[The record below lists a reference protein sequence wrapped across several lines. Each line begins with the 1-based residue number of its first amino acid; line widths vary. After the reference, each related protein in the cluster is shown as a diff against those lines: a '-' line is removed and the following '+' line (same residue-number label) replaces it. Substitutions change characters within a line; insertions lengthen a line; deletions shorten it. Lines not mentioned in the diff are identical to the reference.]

1 LQNFCGAPQKFC
13 KPENA
18 LTTLHDIRDARRVI
32 DGKVHR
38 TPMLS
43 ASALGEM
50 ADVQLF
56 LKCEQFQKTGSF
68 KPRGALN
75 TLAHLSPEEK
85 ARGLVSA
92 SAGNHA
98 QGLSYAARAYG
109 AQATIVMPADAPQAK
124 VNAVRGYG
132 GKIVFAE
139 SVNTM
144 FEKMQELAHEYNY
157 IIAHPFDNPYVI
169 AGQGTIGL
177 EIFEDVP
184 DADYVFVPIGG
195 GGLISGIAL
204 ALKEQNPRI
213 KIIGVECTAGGA
225 YYTSRQNGENTRVVC
240 SHSIAGGII
249 CPMIGVHNY
258 PLMENYV
265 DDVVLVN
272 DDEIKQAIRLLLERA
287 KMMVEG
293 AGAAA
298 TAAVLTR
305 KVSLPKNAR
314 VVSVLSGGNVDL
326 EKLKEWL

>member
-1 LQNFCGAPQKFC
+1 M
-13 KPENA
+13 
-18 LTTLHDIRDARRVI
+18 TTLNEIHDARRVI
-32 DGKVHR
+32 HGQVHR
-38 TPMLS
+38 TPVLS
-43 ASALGEM
+43 ASVLGEM
-50 ADVQLF
+50 VGVNLF

-75 TLAHLSPEEK
+75 TLAHLSDEEK

-98 QGLSYAARAYG
+98 QGLAYAARAYG
-109 AQATIVMPADAPQAK
+109 AQATIVMPADAAQAK

-144 FEKMQELAHEYNY
+144 FEKMLELQREHDYT
-157 IIAHPFDNPYVI
+157 IAHPFDNPYVI

-177 EIFEDVP
+177 EILEDVP

-195 GGLISGIAL
+195 GGLISGIAM
-204 ALKEQNPRI
+204 ALKESNPRV
-213 KIIGVECTAGGA
+213 KVIGVESVAGGA
-225 YYTSRQNGENTRVVC
+225 YYASRQAGENTRVVC
-240 SHSIAGGII
+240 SQSIAGGII
-249 CPMIGVHNY
+249 CPMIGENNY
-258 PLMENYV
+258 PLMEKYV

-272 DDEIKQAIRLLLERA
+272 DDEIKAAIRLILERC

-298 TAAVLTR
+298 TAAVLTK
-305 KVSLPKNAR
+305 KVALPKNAR
-314 VVSVLSGGNVDL
+314 VVAVLSGGNVDL
-326 EKLKEWL
+326 EKLKEWV

>member
-1 LQNFCGAPQKFC
+1 MTHKTNPLSHERTIALQ
-13 KPENA
+13 
-18 LTTLHDIRDARRVI
+18 DIHDARRVI
-32 DGKVHR
+32 HDKIHR

-50 ADVQLF
+50 AGVQLF

-75 TLAHLSPEEK
+75 TLAHLSPAEK

-98 QGLSYAARAYG
+98 QGLAFAARVYG

-132 GKIVFAE
+132 GSIVFAE

-144 FEKMQELAHEYNY
+144 FDKMLALQREHGYTL
-157 IIAHPFDNPYVI
+157 AHPFDNPYVI

-177 EIFEDVP
+177 EILEDVP
-184 DADYVFVPIGG
+184 DAEYVFVPIGG
-195 GGLISGIAL
+195 GGLISGIAT
-204 ALKEQNPRI
+204 ALKENNPRLRV
-213 KIIGVECTAGGA
+213 IGVEVVAGGA
-225 YYTSRQNGENTRVVC
+225 YYASRQAGKNTRVVC
-240 SHSIAGGII
+240 SNSIAGGII
-249 CPMIGVHNY
+249 CPMIGEHNY
-258 PLMENYV
+258 PLMEKYV
-265 DDVVLVN
+265 DDVALVN
-272 DDEIKQAIRLLLERA
+272 DEEIKQAIRLILERA

-298 TAAVLTR
+298 TAAILTH
-305 KVSLPKNAR
+305 KVSLPQNAR
-314 VVSVLSGGNVDL
+314 VVAVLSGGNVDL
-326 EKLKEWL
+326 EKLREWL

>member
-1 LQNFCGAPQKFC
+1 MVGLN
-13 KPENA
+13 
-18 LTTLHDIRDARRVI
+18 DIHEARRVI
-32 DGKVHR
+32 RDKVHR

-50 ADVQLF
+50 VGVRLF

-75 TLAHLSPEEK
+75 TLAHLSDEEK

-98 QGLSYAARAYG
+98 QGLAYAARAHG
-109 AQATIVMPADAPQAK
+109 AQATIVMPADAAQAK

-144 FEKMQELAHEYNY
+144 FEKMVELARTHGYT
-157 IIAHPFDNPYVI
+157 IAHPFDNPYVI

-177 EIFEDVP
+177 EILEDVP
-184 DADYVFVPIGG
+184 DAEFVFVPIGG
-195 GGLISGIAL
+195 GGLISGIAT
-204 ALKEQNPRI
+204 AIKENNPRV
-213 KIIGVECTAGGA
+213 KVIGVESTASGA
-225 YYTSRQNGENTRVVC
+225 YYASRQAGENTRVVC
-240 SHSIAGGII
+240 GQSVAGGII
-249 CPMIGVHNY
+249 CPMIGEHNY
-258 PLMENYV
+258 PLMEKYV

-272 DDEIKQAIRLLLERA
+272 DDEIKHALRLILERC
-287 KMMVEG
+287 KMLVEG

-298 TAAVLTR
+298 TAAVLE
-305 KVSLPKNAR
+305 KKILLPPNAR
-314 VVSVLSGGNVDL
+314 IVSVLSGGNVDL
-326 EKLKEWL
+326 DKLKEWL